1 MNYTGLKVIVIA
13 LGALLVINI
22 AIIAFL
28 LGRPAATP
36 PAGAPIPSP
45 SPSANSSPAVSL
57 TLISAPCADCFNGS
71 LYQPQLANAGVKFGT
86 VTQLDSG
93 TAEAQ
98 KAIGTYGIQKLP
110 ALIFSKELG
119 SYSQVAGSWQGVG
132 TIAKDGSYILQ
143 GLNPPYYDLATKSV
157 KGLVTLTYVNDSLC
171 QLCYD
176 VTLHLQVHNRFG
188 MRFKDIRTVDVSSP
202 EGRSLVAKYNI
213 TATPTVV
220 LSADAGLYPSF
231 DQVWSS
237 VGIAAA
243 DGSYVFT
250 ELGAIGRPYKNGTR
264 LVVPVQPQNG
274 SLPRPNATG

>member
-1 MNYTGLKVIVIA
+1 MEPMNYTGLKVIVIA

-22 AIIAFL
+22 VIIAL
-28 LGRPAATP
+28 LVRQPAATP
-36 PAGAPIPSP
+36 RAGAPAPAPTSP
-45 SPSANSSPAVSL
+45 SVNL
-57 TLISAPCADCFNGS
+57 ILISAPCADCFNAS
-71 LYQPQLANAGVKFGT
+71 RYQPQLVNAGIKFGT

-93 TAEAQ
+93 TPAAA

-119 SYSQVAGSWQGVG
+119 SYSQVVGSWQSVG
-132 TIAKDGSYILQ
+132 TIAADGSYILQ

-157 KGLVTLTYVNDSLC
+157 KGLVTLTYVNDSGC

-176 VTLHLQVHNRFG
+176 VTLHRQVLDRFG
-188 MRFKDIRTVDVSSP
+188 MRFSQIQSVDISSL
-202 EGRSLVAKYNI
+202 EGRALVAKYNI

-220 LSADAGLYPSF
+220 LSADAGLYPGF

-237 VGIAAA
+237 VGIVAA

>member
-1 MNYTGLKVIVIA
+1 MNYNGLKAIVIA
-13 LGALLVINI
+13 LAALLVINI
-22 AIIAFL
+22 AIIAL
-28 LGRPAATP
+28 LLRQPAATP
-36 PAGAPIPSP
+36 PAGAPGP
-45 SPSANSSPAVSL
+45 SPSASSPSVSL
-57 TLISAPCADCFNGS
+57 TVIAAPCAECFNAS
-71 LYQPQLANAGVKFGT
+71 LYQPQLANVGVTFGT
-86 VTQLDSG
+86 VTQLASG

-119 SYSQVAGSWQGVG
+119 SYPEVAGSWESVG
-132 TIAKDGSYILQ
+132 TIAEDGSYILE
-143 GLNPPYYDLATKSV
+143 GLNPPYYDLATKGV
-157 KGLVTLTYVNDSLC
+157 KGLVTLIYVNDSLC

-176 VTLHLQVHNRFG
+176 VTLHRQVLDRFG
-188 MRFKDIRTVDVSSP
+188 MRFKEIRTVDVASP
-202 EGRSLVAKYNI
+202 EGRALVATYNI

-220 LSADAGLYPSF
+220 LSADAGLYPGF

-250 ELGAIGRPYKNGTR
+250 ELSAIGRPYKNGTQ

-274 SLPRPNATG
+274 SLPQPSAAG